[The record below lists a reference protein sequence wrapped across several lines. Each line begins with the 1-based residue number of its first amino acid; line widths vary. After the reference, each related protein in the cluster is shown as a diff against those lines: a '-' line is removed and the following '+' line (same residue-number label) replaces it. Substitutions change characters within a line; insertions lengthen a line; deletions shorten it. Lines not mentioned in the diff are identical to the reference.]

1 MCNLND
7 FSRANLSS
15 LLGGLG
21 SGGSPIENL
30 TPIFVFVFKKSFF
43 FKHYGN
49 L

>member
-7 FSRANLSS
+7 FSRAICFF

-21 SGGSPIENL
+21 GDLPIENV
-30 TPIFVFVFKKSFF
+30 TPIFLVFKKSFF
-43 FKHYGN
+43 LKHHGD